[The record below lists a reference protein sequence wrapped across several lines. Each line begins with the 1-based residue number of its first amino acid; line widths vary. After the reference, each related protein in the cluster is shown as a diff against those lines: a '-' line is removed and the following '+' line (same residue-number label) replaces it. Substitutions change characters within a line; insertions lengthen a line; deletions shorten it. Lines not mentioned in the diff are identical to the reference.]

1 MEAAGAKAFVAVLST
16 EVLVIGKTTFTE
28 LRMLRNDIF
37 LAANFFYEYLWFFA
51 EFFCKRPKDLRQ
63 IVSQIRQLRGNQRI
77 SNAKLFN
84 LECPP
89 MNGCHHKPWAKYH
102 GLPM

>member
-1 MEAAGAKAFVAVLST
+1 MEAGGAKAFVAVLST

-51 EFFCKRPKDLRQ
+51 EFFCKRPKDVRQ

-84 LECPP
+84 LECHDEWMPALAVGQVP
-89 MNGCHHKPWAKYH
+89 
-102 GLPM
+102 GLAM

>member
-37 LAANFFYEYLWFFA
+37 LAANFFYEYLWFF
-51 EFFCKRPKDLRQ
+51 C
-63 IVSQIRQLRGNQRI
+63 RI
-77 SNAKLFN
+77 LLQEA
-84 LECPP
+84 
-89 MNGCHHKPWAKYH
+89 
-102 GLPM
+102 